1 MSSDVETIII
11 GGGQAGLAT
20 SYYLGQMGRE
30 HLVLEQAAQA
40 GNVWRNQR
48 WDSFTF
54 VTPNWM
60 IQLPGAEYQDNDP
73 DGYLPRDQIVG
84 YFEKYV
90 QRYQFPIRYGVRV
103 TAVER
108 DGTAYRVRA
117 EQGDYRAKNVVV
129 ATGFFQQPRLPAF
142 HSKISPEVAQ
152 HHTSDYRNPGQL
164 PPGAVLVVGSG
175 QSGCQIV
182 EELHLSGRKVYLSV
196 GGTGRMPRHY
206 RGKDITWWFFKSKM
220 GELTVNQLASPK
232 DKFIENPQVSGAR
245 GGHSINLHQLIRQ
258 GVVLLGHVRDGQGMK
273 ISLAPDLRES
283 LAKSDQFETE
293 MLKRIDDIIAQS
305 GQDVPEEKPPERLQD
320 GYAAEIITELDLKAA
335 GITSIIWAM
344 GFRFDPSLVKLPAVD
359 DDDYPIQKR
368 GVTQYPGLY
377 YIGMPWL
384 YKRQSNLLY
393 GVGEDA
399 EHIAADIMSH

>member
-1 MSSDVETIII
+1 MSIDVETIII
-11 GGGQAGLAT
+11 GGGQAGLAI
-20 SYYLGQMGRE
+20 SYYLGRTGGE

-40 GNVWRNQR
+40 GNAWRNQR

-60 IQLPGAEYQDNDP
+60 IQLPGAEYQGDDP
-73 DGYLPRDQIVG
+73 DGYLPRDQIVD
-84 YFEKYV
+84 YFENYV
-90 QRYQFPIRYGVRV
+90 QRCQFPIRYGVRV

-108 DGTAYRVRA
+108 DGSAYRVRA

-142 HSKISPEVAQ
+142 GSKISPEVVQ
-152 HHTSDYRNPGQL
+152 YHSGNYRNPGQL

-182 EELHLSGRKVYLSV
+182 EDLYLSGRKVYLSV
-196 GGTGRMPRHY
+196 GGTGRMPRRY
-206 RGKDITWWFFKSKM
+206 RGQDIAWWFFKSKM
-220 GELTVNQLASPK
+220 GELTVDQLASPK

-258 GVVLLGHVRDGQGMK
+258 GVVLLGHVRDGQDMK
-273 ISLAPDLRES
+273 ISLAPDLRER

-293 MLKRIDDIIAQS
+293 TLKRIDAAIAQS
-305 GQDVPEEKPPERLQD
+305 GLDVPEEKPPEPLRD

-344 GFRFDPSLVKLPAVD
+344 GFRFDPSLVKLPVVD
-359 DDDYPIQKR
+359 EDDYPIQKR

-377 YIGMPWL
+377 FIGMPWL
-384 YKRQSNLLY
+384 HKRQSNLLL

-399 EHIAADIMSH
+399 EHIVGKILSK